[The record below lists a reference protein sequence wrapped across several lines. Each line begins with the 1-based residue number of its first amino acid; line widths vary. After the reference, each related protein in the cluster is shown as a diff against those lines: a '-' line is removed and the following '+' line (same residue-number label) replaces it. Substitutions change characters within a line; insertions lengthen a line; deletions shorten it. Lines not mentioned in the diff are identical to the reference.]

1 MKKDLGYVKG
11 PKGDTGPQGAVGP
24 QGAKGEKGDP
34 ARVCGKLAGADG
46 NIQLVAADVGGL
58 SAEQI
63 NALLLNKANYYSLA
77 APDGSTAEEI
87 AAIIVAAARDQ
98 YSEGNVNS
106 SGLWSYSGSNYGGGL
121 YGAYLLYGPGV
132 QYIVWLQVGAYK
144 AYPLATATPP
154 TEHDLP
160 LAEGVTRAK
169 RCVYSKAQDGLVVVR
184 FSAKFPA
191 APSRQQI
198 IGTLPVDYRPSEA
211 TSGAGKVGHESG
223 DAASTATVELW
234 GDGRLTVYGNTTGFI
249 NASGVVVF
257 YAP

>member
-1 MKKDLGYVKG
+1 M
-11 PKGDTGPQGAVGP
+11 
-24 QGAKGEKGDP
+24 
-34 ARVCGKLAGADG
+34 
-46 NIQLVAADVGGL
+46 
-58 SAEQI
+58 
-63 NALLLNKANYYSLA
+63 NKANGSEVVNLSDTQEINGMKSFNCGNIRVGSPSGIYAIYNYLGQLYRGVN
-77 APDGSTAEEI
+77 APD
-87 AAIIVAAARDQ
+87 
-98 YSEGNVNS
+98 
-106 SGLWSYSGSNYGGGL
+106 
-121 YGAYLLYGPGV
+121 PGH
-132 QYIVWLQVGAYK
+132 
-144 AYPLATATPP
+144 YPAPSAFVDIATATPP
-154 TEHDLP
+154 EEHDLP
-160 LAEGVTRAK
+160 LAEGVTRGK